1 MTRRISPLFLR
12 LCLLLA
18 CGWVA
23 ISGAQAQQRPA
34 EAGPASSRRCRWV
47 RLAATRD
54 TTFFELSD
62 TLTVVPSS
70 VGAENGRAV
79 AYDPRTNRYRYVRAA
94 TRMPAFEPGQPDIQL
109 PGGGEDSI
117 LVCYRV
123 LPLRLAG
130 PVFRR
135 PLSLMDSVNFPRK
148 PFGYEDFAVKE
159 QILATPGINKTGNLA
174 RGISFGNAQNVFVN
188 SALNLQLEGQLTDQI
203 QLTAAISDQSVPFQ
217 PEGNTQQLQEFD
229 RIFVTLTH
237 PRWNLTAGDVVL
249 RNKPDYFLR
258 FYKNIQGAAIEANFG
273 RPSARAGVGLTNSGN
288 STIPAQAAP
297 ATSATATTVLG
308 KGRFATTTVAA
319 GVAKGKFASIE
330 ITPIENVQGPYR
342 LRGPN
347 GEQFIIVLANSER
360 VYLDGRLMTRGF
372 DNDYIIDYN
381 QAEVT
386 FSPQHLITRNTRIR
400 IDFEYSDFNYARSLT
415 HVSHYQ
421 QASRLSVHANYYRE
435 ADNPDNSPNL
445 ELTPAQR
452 ELLRN
457 TGDNVSQATTPG
469 ADSAV
474 YDRRQV
480 QYNRNVII
488 DANGQPVPVFTYPPD
503 STRGV
508 YTVRFTNIGPN
519 QGDYILSPTAVNAN
533 GRVFQY
539 VAPVNGIPQGSYQPI
554 RLLPTPLQKQML
566 AGSASYRLDSTSTV
580 FVDVATS
587 QLDLNRF
594 SPQSDQGRAFRVG
607 YAVVDKPLR
616 LPVLQ
621 GYKLRS
627 TLDYEYTSRL
637 FAPIDR
643 YRDIEFDRN
652 WSTTSTVLGNGTRRT
667 PREDN
672 IFNFSLGALKDA
684 NNLLSY
690 RVSRRFRAGE
700 VSGVQHWLE
709 GARQLGQVEVRGAL
723 FLLNSEA
730 GRRRSTW
737 ARGEATARYTQGRII
752 PGYAYRFDKNRVAL
766 PSGDSLSSAN
776 YYDEHNV
783 FLQSRDSAQ
792 TKFRLDYSYRRD
804 QTPNRELTSL
814 QTRGRAQTWQGTFSS
829 RLGKTQ
835 DLTVLATYR
844 DLAARDSARQ
854 QTVLGKIDWNAAL
867 LQNTLRSELSYS
879 VASDRE
885 LKRDYSFLP
894 VPNGQGTHYYGGDA
908 EPKNGREDKE
918 EFFEAQTPDAQFRTH
933 IKVFLPTDDYILAFS
948 NRFSYRLTASAPA
961 RWREQAGWRSV
972 AARFSTL
979 TTVSLD
985 RRTTDKSLSSRLNPF
1000 AFQTEDLFLLSLN
1013 KLLRNTLYF
1022 NRSNPIFGGEV
1033 TVQQTQQ
1040 KVLLT
1045 QGTDI
1050 RNLASQ
1056 SVLVRRTLAQSFTG
1070 RFTVTRTI
1078 RENES
1083 TYLSPRNFRLLL
1095 YEAAPE
1101 ISYQPSNTLRFTGV
1115 YLHTSKQNTLAGPDE
1130 GARGVFDELGVETRV
1145 SQVGKRTV
1153 TAATRLVRVG
1163 FDGDLSSV
1171 VGLEILNALRPG
1183 NNLTWNV
1190 NAEQRLSNG
1199 LNLTLSYDGRK
1210 PNGLSPVHTGRMQV
1224 AVLF

>member
-1 MTRRISPLFLR
+1 M
-12 LCLLLA
+12 
-18 CGWVA
+18 
-23 ISGAQAQQRPA
+23 RPA
-34 EAGPASSRRCRWV
+34 T
-47 RLAATRD
+47 RL
-54 TTFFELSD
+54 
-62 TLTVVPSS
+62 
-70 VGAENGRAV
+70 
-79 AYDPRTNRYRYVRAA
+79 
-94 TRMPAFEPGQPDIQL
+94 PAFEPGQPDIRL
-109 PGGGEDSI
+109 PVPLRDSVLI
-117 LVCYRV
+117 CYRV

-135 PLSLMDSVNFPRK
+135 PIGLMDSVNFPRK
-148 PFGYEDFAVKE
+148 PFGLEDFAVKE
-159 QILATPGINKTGNLA
+159 QILATPGINKTGTLS

-229 RIFVTLTH
+229 RIYVTLTH

-258 FYKNIQGAAIEANFG
+258 FYKNIQGAAVEANFG
-273 RPSARAGVGLTNSGN
+273 RLPTLPGAGPTNTGN

-297 ATSATATTVLG
+297 ATSARATTVLG
-308 KGRFATTTVAA
+308 RGRFATTTAAA

-372 DNDYIIDYN
+372 DNDYVIDYN

-415 HVSHYQ
+415 HLSHYQ
-421 QASRLSVHANYYRE
+421 QAGRLSVHANYYRE

-445 ELTPAQR
+445 ELTAAQR

-457 TGDNVSQATTPG
+457 TGDNVSQVATSG
-469 ADSAV
+469 IDSVA

-480 QYNRNVII
+480 QYNRDIVTNS
-488 DANGQPVPVFTYPPD
+488 NGQRVPVFTYPPD

-508 YTVRFTNIGPN
+508 YTVRFTNLGAN
-519 QGDYILSPTAVNAN
+519 QGDYVLSSNAVSAN

-539 VAPVNGIPQGSYQPI
+539 VASINGVPQGSYAPI

-566 AGSASYRLDSTSTV
+566 AGGASFRVDSTSTV

-594 SPQSDQGRAFRVG
+594 SPEADQGQAFRVG

-672 IFNFSLGALKDA
+672 IFNFSLGAVKDA

-690 RVSRRFRAGE
+690 RLSRRFRTGE

-709 GARQLGQVEVRGAL
+709 GARQLGAVEVRGAL
-723 FLLNSEA
+723 FLLNSDA
-730 GRRRSTW
+730 GRRHSSW
-737 ARGEATARYTQGRII
+737 ARGEATARYARGPVV

-766 PSGDSLSSAN
+766 PSGDSISSAN

-783 FLQSRDSAQ
+783 FLQSRDSAR
-792 TKFRLDYSYRRD
+792 TRFRLDYSFRRD
-804 QTPNRELTSL
+804 QTPTPELNNL
-814 QTRGRAQTWQGTFSS
+814 QTRGRAQTWQGTLSS
-829 RLGKTQ
+829 RLGKNQ
-835 DLTVLATYR
+835 ELNVLATYR

-854 QTVLGKIDWNAAL
+854 QTVLGKIDWNATL
-867 LQNTLRSELSYS
+867 LQNALRSELSYS
-879 VASDRE
+879 VASGRE

-894 VPNGQGTHYYGGDA
+894 VPNGQGTHYYAGDA
-908 EPKNGREDKE
+908 NQNGREDKE
-918 EFFEAQTPDAQFRTH
+918 EFFEAQTTDAQFRTH

-948 NRFSYRLTASAPA
+948 NRFSYRLTTSAPA
-961 RWREQAGWRSV
+961 RWREQAGWRKA
-972 AARFSTL
+972 AARFSAL

-1022 NRSNPIFGGEV
+1022 NRSNPIFGGEL

-1056 SVLVRRTLAQSFTG
+1056 SVLLRRTLAQSFTG
-1070 RFTVTRTI
+1070 RFTSTRSI
-1078 RENES
+1078 RQNES
-1083 TYLSPRNFRLLL
+1083 TYLSPRNFRLLI
-1095 YEAAPE
+1095 YEVAPE
-1101 ISYQPSNTLRFTGV
+1101 LSYQPSNTLRFTGT
-1115 YLHTSKQNTLAGPDE
+1115 YLHTSKQNTLAGPNE
-1130 GARGVFDELGVETRV
+1130 GASGVFDELGVETRL

-1153 TAATRLVRVG
+1153 TANTRLVRVG
-1163 FDGDLSSV
+1163 FEGDLSSV

-1183 NNLTWNV
+1183 NNLTWNL

-1210 PNGLSPVHTGRMQV
+1210 PNGLSAVHTGRMQV